1 MTRYPELESKKVAD
15 LCFKRFF
22 LFFFLLQYFSRTDRL
37 LKHKRTCG
45 DAMKNPGMMDL
56 AFGDGSYGITQG
68 TTGRKKR
75 SKNTGEGGERKRKK
89 GGAAGAKPDHLQD
102 PAAGGYSLHEYT
114 TQNQT
119 VSSSTEP
126 GPSTLLHGGHHGH
139 APKMAY
145 KKANRKNSAMGVV
158 GGVKE
163 TPLAAGGVLADLDL
177 MQGAKVGST
186 SNTYDD
192 AMQFIK
198 KRRYLHAAS
207 NANPSAMATVGTSGE
222 YDSGVGHM
230 PSQQPVSGVLDG
242 DAPPGIPDEVLQS
255 LLDHYTQKPN
265 GSHHDAH
272 FYIGDHHVE
281 LNHGAA
287 TSSSSVTDLSHN
299 GDVAASPSGD
309 KMVMMHEY
317 SRFLLQALER
327 TSHSAGFPAGPS
339 PAFTSSHSGN
349 PLFSDKTVYTTS
361 ALECGFGP
369 PAASPSPSLP
379 STVPKSHFVML
390 TSSSPPQH
398 GFHMGGMEP
407 AAAHQQLTPSQELSE
422 QMEKQHSSSSSS
434 TPPTAYQ
441 ISPSDLSS
449 RKEPPQDMA
458 PLDAS
463 KASYQIE
470 NFAQAF
476 GSQFKSDSRGLP
488 SYGADARSEVDH
500 QIRTPVSEF
509 SGFSSLLSDVN
520 EPVSTGSKTTTSQS
534 FR

>member
-1 MTRYPELESKKVAD
+1 
-15 LCFKRFF
+15 
-22 LFFFLLQYFSRTDRL
+22 
-37 LKHKRTCG
+37 
-45 DAMKNPGMMDL
+45 MKNPGMMDL

-68 TTGRKKR
+68 TTGRKRR

-89 GGAAGAKPDHLQD
+89 GGSVGAKAAQLQD
-102 PAAGGYSLHEYT
+102 PASGGYSLHEYT

-126 GPSTLLHGGHHGH
+126 GPSALLHGGHHGH
-139 APKMAY
+139 APKMAF
-145 KKANRKNSAMGVV
+145 KKANRKNSAKEAV
-158 GGVKE
+158 GGAKE
-163 TPLAAGGVLADLDL
+163 SSLAPGGVIGDLDL
-177 MQGAKVGST
+177 MQGTKVGST

-207 NANPSAMATVGTSGE
+207 NANPSGAAVGTSGE
-222 YDSGVGHM
+222 YDVGISHM
-230 PSQQPVSGVLDG
+230 PPQQPIVSSMLDS
-242 DAPPGIPDEVLQS
+242 DAPPGITDEVLQS

-281 LNHGAA
+281 LNPAA
-287 TSSSSVTDLSHN
+287 AAASSSSAADLSHN
-299 GDVAASPSGD
+299 GDPSSPSGD

-327 TSHSAGFPAGPS
+327 TSHSFPAGPS

-349 PLFSDKTVYTTS
+349 PLFSDKSIYTTS
-361 ALECGFGP
+361 PLECGFGP

-390 TSSSPPQH
+390 TSTSPPPQQQQH
-398 GFHMGGMEP
+398 GFHLGGLEP

-434 TPPTAYQ
+434 STPPTAYQ

-449 RKEPPQDMA
+449 RKEPPQDLD

-476 GSQFKSDSRGLP
+476 GSQFKSDGRGLP
-488 SYGADARSEVDH
+488 PYGTDARGDVDH

>member
-1 MTRYPELESKKVAD
+1 
-15 LCFKRFF
+15 
-22 LFFFLLQYFSRTDRL
+22 
-37 LKHKRTCG
+37 
-45 DAMKNPGMMDL
+45 MKNPGMMDL
-56 AFGDGSYGITQG
+56 GFGDGSYGITQG
-68 TTGRKKR
+68 TTGKKRR

-89 GGAAGAKPDHLQD
+89 GGLGGAKAAHLQD
-102 PAAGGYSLHEYT
+102 PASGGYSLHEYT

-126 GPSTLLHGGHHGH
+126 GPSMLLHGGHHGH
-139 APKMAY
+139 APKMAF
-145 KKANRKNSAMGVV
+145 KKANRKNSAKG
-158 GGVKE
+158 
-163 TPLAAGGVLADLDL
+163 AAGGAKESSLAPGGVLGDLDL

-207 NANPSAMATVGTSGE
+207 NPNPSGATAVGTSGE
-222 YDSGVGHM
+222 YDVGVGHM
-230 PSQQPVSGVLDG
+230 PSQQPIVSGVLDG

-272 FYIGDHHVE
+272 FYMGDHHAE
-281 LNHGAA
+281 LNAA
-287 TSSSSVTDLSHN
+287 TSSSSAADLSHN
-299 GDVAASPSGD
+299 GDATSPSGD

-327 TSHSAGFPAGPS
+327 TSHSFPAGPS

-349 PLFSDKTVYTTS
+349 PLFSDKSIYTTS
-361 ALECGFGP
+361 PLECGFGP

-390 TSSSPPQH
+390 TSSSPPQQQQQH
-398 GFHMGGMEP
+398 GFHMGGLEP
-407 AAAHQQLTPSQELSE
+407 AATHQQLTPSQELSE
-422 QMEKQHSSSSSS
+422 QMEKQPPSSSSS

-449 RKEPPQDMA
+449 RKEPPPQDLG
-458 PLDAS
+458 PLDTS

-476 GSQFKSDSRGLP
+476 GSQFKSDGRGLP
-488 SYGADARSEVDH
+488 SYGANTRVEVDH